1 MSQQDKQRVG
11 PVEYRPADADYFAR
25 RGLRRYAGVWSL
37 WALGVGA
44 VISGDFFGWN
54 FGLNVGGF
62 GGLAVATAI
71 VAVMYLGICYSI
83 AEMSP
88 ALPHTGGAYSF
99 GRTAMGPLGGFITG
113 LAENIEYILTPA
125 VIVVGIGGYMGAV
138 FNSIF
143 GLAVPAP
150 VWWLIF
156 YALFVGLN
164 IVGVE
169 ATFKFS
175 VFITILALAILLVF
189 WIGAIPHFS
198 WDLALNIQPADG
210 NSRFLPYG
218 WSGIAQALP
227 FAIWFYLAIEQLP
240 LAAEESRNPRRDMP
254 KALLWGIL
262 TLIAASVLTLFLNAG
277 IAPGAAEV
285 GQTDEPLFLAFTTI
299 FGNGIGASVLS
310 LVAVAGLVASFHTI
324 IYAYGRNIYSLSRSG
339 YFPQWLSLTLPRRKT
354 PHAALIAGA
363 AIGYC
368 VALLI
373 EFADDW
379 FGANV
384 PVGAVLLNMA
394 VFGAVIAYVMQ
405 MISFVQL
412 RRRFPNI
419 ERPYTSPLG
428 NPGAILSALIAFAT
442 LCFLFLNPDYRL
454 GVYGC
459 AAWFAIALLYF
470 TLIGRKKLVHSPEED
485 FALRH
490 PPTQRKDKKQQ

>member
-1 MSQQDKQRVG
+1 MTDSDKRKIG
-11 PVEYRPADADYFAR
+11 SVEYRVAEDNYFEK
-25 RGLRRYAGVWSL
+25 RGLKRYAGVFSL

-54 FGLNVGGF
+54 FGLGVGGF
-62 GGLAVATAI
+62 GGLAVATGI
-71 VAVMYLGICYSI
+71 VAVMYVGICYSI
-83 AEMSP
+83 AEMAP

-99 GRTAMGPLGGFITG
+99 GRTAMGPWGGFVTG
-113 LAENIEYILTPA
+113 LSENIEYILTPA

-138 FNSIF
+138 LNSMF
-143 GLAVPAP
+143 GIEIPAP

-169 ATFKFS
+169 AAFKFS
-175 VFITILALAILLVF
+175 VAITTLTLAILLVF

-198 WDLALNIQPADG
+198 WDMAFNIEPEPG
-210 NSRFLPYG
+210 NSRFLPFG
-218 WSGIAQALP
+218 WGGVAQALP

-240 LAAEESRNPRRDMP
+240 LASEESRNPKRDMP

-262 TLIAASVLTLFLNAG
+262 TLIVASVLTLFLNAG

-285 GQTDEPLFLAFTTI
+285 GKSNEPLFLAFTTI
-299 FGNGIGASVLS
+299 FGDGIGASVLA
-310 LVAVAGLVASFHTI
+310 LIAVAGLVASFHTI

-339 YFPQWLSLTLPRRKT
+339 YFPQWLSVTLPKRKT
-354 PHAALIAGA
+354 PNVALIAGA
-363 AIGYC
+363 VVGYC

-373 EFADDW
+373 EFGDDW
-379 FGANV
+379 LGQDV

-405 MISFVQL
+405 MIAFVLL
-412 RRRFPNI
+412 RRRFPAI
-419 ERPYTSPLG
+419 ERPYVSPLG
-428 NPGAILSALIAFAT
+428 NIGAIVAAVIAFAT
-442 LCFLFLNPDYRL
+442 LCFLFLSPDYRL

-459 AAWFAIALLYF
+459 AVWFAAGLIYF
-470 TLIGRKKLVHSPEED
+470 AIRGRKKLVYSPEED
-485 FALRH
+485 FAVKHL
-490 PPTQRKDKKQQ
+490 TQADD